1 MDLRSSELIELLAP
15 SRVEGPFLDVEI
27 SSFVADS
34 RMAGPNSC
42 FFALRGSKSDG
53 HLFVGDA
60 ARRGAKVLVVQE
72 GFHLPVEPEGLS
84 GVLLI
89 RVPDVL
95 KSLMWAARRYLLGSL
110 KPFGV
115 VGITGSV
122 GKSTTKKVL
131 GEGLS
136 RLCRA
141 FHTPR
146 SYNTEVG
153 ISLAVLSAPA
163 PLDVLVLEL
172 GTSGFGEIR
181 RMVELFP
188 LDGAV
193 LVKVAPA
200 HLEAL
205 GDLDGVLRAKLEILE
220 GLREGGWVS
229 FNGDDERLA
238 RGVPHGSFR
247 RCSVGAWGDHV
258 RVLGTGMGDDLCLWV
273 DLEEVASGRRGRI
286 STRLVGAHNAINV
299 ALAASAMVNLGFDF
313 EEVLASLEGAEPPE
327 MRVRPRKAG
336 DLLLIEDFYNAN
348 PESARAL
355 LAFLRELKEDR
366 GLSVFVVFGSMKELG
381 EGREVFHRELG
392 FEAGLVVDGA
402 VFVGP
407 EGEAFSE
414 GFSVSGVP
422 RGAFLDLYPDGE
434 RVPSDLLKR
443 FPPGSAVA
451 FKASRSC
458 RFEELLGRLGVE

>member
-1 MDLRSSELIELLAP
+1 MRLSELLGLLGP
-15 SRVEGPFLDVEI
+15 SRVEGSVSEAEV

-34 RMAGPNSC
+34 RLAGPNSC
-42 FFALRGSKSDG
+42 FFALRGSRTDG
-53 HLFVGDA
+53 HLFLGDA

-72 GFHLPVEPEGLS
+72 DFRLPAELEGEISGAVLVRVKDVLEAMVRAARGYLS
-84 GVLLI
+84 GF
-89 RVPDVL
+89 
-95 KSLMWAARRYLLGSL
+95 L
-110 KPFGV
+110 KPFSV
-115 VGITGSV
+115 VGVTGSV
-122 GKSTTKKVL
+122 GKSTTKKIL
-131 GEGLS
+131 GDGLS

-141 FHTPR
+141 FYTPR

-153 ISLAVLSAPA
+153 VSLAVLSAPA

-205 GDLDGVLRAKLEILE
+205 GDLDGVLRAKLEILD
-220 GLREGGWVS
+220 GLREDGWVS

-238 RGVPHGSFR
+238 RGVPHGRFR
-247 RCSVGAWGDHV
+247 RCSVGAHGDHV

-273 DLEEVASGRRGRI
+273 DLEEVASGRRGKI

-313 EEVLASLEGAEPPE
+313 EEVLSSLEGAESPE
-327 MRVRPRKAG
+327 MRLRPRRVG
-336 DLLLIEDFYNAN
+336 EILLIEDFYNSN

-355 LAFLRELKEDR
+355 LAFLKELREKK
-366 GLSVFVVFGSMKELG
+366 GLSVFAVFGSMKELG
-381 EGREVFHRELG
+381 ERSDELHRELG

-407 EGEAFSE
+407 EGGAFFE
-414 GFSVSGVP
+414 GFSASGFP
-422 RGAFLDLYPDGE
+422 RGAFLEIYPDGD
-434 RVPSDLLKR
+434 RVPRDLLAR

-458 RFEELLGRLGVE
+458 RFEELVGRLGAG